1 VIATRSRIEMRA
13 SDGVS
18 RVTVGG
24 RSAQRTLAAL
34 MTDDDLI
41 AKWRTLNPG
50 VAPPLDLLQKGTA

>member
-1 VIATRSRIEMRA
+1 
-13 SDGVS
+13 
-18 RVTVGG
+18 VTVGG
-24 RSAQRTLAAL
+24 RSAQRTLAAP

>member
-1 VIATRSRIEMRA
+1 
-13 SDGVS
+13 
-18 RVTVGG
+18 
-24 RSAQRTLAAL
+24 